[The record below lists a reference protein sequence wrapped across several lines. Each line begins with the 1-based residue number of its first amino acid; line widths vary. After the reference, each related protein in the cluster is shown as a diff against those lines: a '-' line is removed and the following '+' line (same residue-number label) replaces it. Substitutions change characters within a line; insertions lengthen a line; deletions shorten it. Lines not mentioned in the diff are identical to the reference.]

1 MVKPDRIRKS
11 IGAENTFMTD
21 IDDPV
26 ELTSKLREIAD
37 DVWRRIGKRDFY
49 GRTVTLKVKYEDFEI
64 ITRSRTLDSFLHD
77 FELFWEISQELLR
90 IVDVSRK
97 KIRLMGL
104 SISNIYEIEQ
114 PKVYQLK
121 FDFDGEYV

>member
-1 MVKPDRIRKS
+1 
-11 IGAENTFMTD
+11 MTD